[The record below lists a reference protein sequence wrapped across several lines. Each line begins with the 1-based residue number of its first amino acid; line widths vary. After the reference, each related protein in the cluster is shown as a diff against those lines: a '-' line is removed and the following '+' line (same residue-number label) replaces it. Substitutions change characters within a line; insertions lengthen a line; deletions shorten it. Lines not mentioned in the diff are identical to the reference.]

1 MWGETGGNAT
11 LGRAVAS
18 KCGVPFA
25 SPAGLHPGARVI
37 AYGITSLMTSSPS
50 RWRSLSF
57 LLSCAA
63 VVAVAGFGL
72 LTTGCQQNDKALA
85 AEDDSNP
92 HFHAATL
99 QVQQQNFDAA
109 AKEYEAAL
117 RANPAVSE
125 AHYELG
131 LLYADHLSEP
141 IAALYHFNQ
150 YLLDRPNGENSQQAQ
165 ARLNAVSIGFA
176 ATVPNSPIQNAE
188 VFAKLQKD
196 NQDLQHA
203 LATSTQR
210 VNDLLSKLAAAAAKQ
225 DGPADSSA
233 PAVATAPALKDATA
247 PAASETTAGA
257 PAAVPVPAPAPVV
270 AAPATAAPA
279 AVGGEQEY
287 VIVGGDTLWKIAKKF
302 YPGHITEGINKIK
315 AANTDILVEGKPLK
329 IGTQIH
335 IPAP

>member
-1 MWGETGGNAT
+1 MRKPCAT
-11 LGRAVAS
+11 
-18 KCGVPFA
+18 
-25 SPAGLHPGARVI
+25 SPAGLHPRARVI
-37 AYGITSLMTSSPS
+37 GCGITLLMTSSPS

-57 LLSCAA
+57 LLSSSAL
-63 VVAVAGFGL
+63 VAVAGFGLLFGL

-210 VNDLLSKLAAAAAKQ
+210 VNDLLSKLAAAAKQ
-225 DGPADSSA
+225 DGAADSSA
-233 PAVATAPALKDATA
+233 PAAAVATVPALKDATA

-257 PAAVPVPAPAPVV
+257 PAAVPVAAPALAPVA
-270 AAPATAAPA
+270 AAPATPAPA
-279 AVGGEQEY
+279 AVAGEQEY